1 MGCLWVGGVDR
12 MTAGDG
18 GAREA
23 VVAAGVLG
31 DAMDDLEHAQV
42 EPA

>member
-1 MGCLWVGGVDR
+1 MVG
-12 MTAGDG
+12 GDG

-31 DAMDDLEHAQV
+31 GAVDDPQPLA
-42 EPA
+42 